1 MSLSS
6 AGDRTRIPADVDRP
20 DQILAGLTARQLTVL
35 VPPLLLAAAVF
46 WVARPYLPMP
56 VVILL
61 CGPLVAVGVAVALGQ
76 RGGLPLD
83 RYAAAA
89 LAHRRTPTVQTALPT
104 GGQPAVPGWV
114 PDVPGAHPAPVAARP
129 LATGIDTAAGGGAGV
144 VDLGDAVAVIA
155 EVDATNITIA
165 TGQER
170 AAKVTAFA
178 RMLNALHG
186 PLQITVRTVPLDL
199 TDYVDAMNEHARRH
213 AHPALADVAAEQA
226 AFLADLGRGRAL
238 RARQILLTARRP
250 VPAGRG
256 GRDAAAGQALRQ
268 LEDAAGL
275 LATAGVGVR
284 ILDGAALG
292 RLLAAAAH
300 PDLPAPPEGVAASGV
315 VRAAGAGR

>member
-1 MSLSS
+1 
-6 AGDRTRIPADVDRP
+6 
-20 DQILAGLTARQLTVL
+20 
-35 VPPLLLAAAVF
+35 
-46 WVARPYLPMP
+46 
-56 VVILL
+56 
-61 CGPLVAVGVAVALGQ
+61 
-76 RGGLPLD
+76 
-83 RYAAAA
+83 
-89 LAHRRTPTVQTALPT
+89 
-104 GGQPAVPGWV
+104 
-114 PDVPGAHPAPVAARP
+114 
-129 LATGIDTAAGGGAGV
+129 AGGGAGV